1 MSTKTEERV
10 LKTNMIS
17 PTGTFQW
24 VFLDKPK
31 VDKNNSEKE
40 PFYSITLLM
49 DKKDPKVIEKLDQMK
64 SCIKDAL
71 EKRFGDKVPAKYYT
85 PIKDGDVETD
95 KEGNPAYP
103 GFWYIEAKNKEKPG
117 LVDADREPILT
128 QQAVWSGCKGRLS
141 LGFVGYDVS
150 AKKGVTIYLNNVQL
164 TDNSAP
170 KMGGRKS
177 AEEDFSEE

>member
-31 VDKNNSEKE
+31 VDKNNPEKE

-103 GFWYIEAKNKEKPG
+103 GSWYIEAKNKEKPG
-117 LVDADREPILT
+117 LVDADREPILENS
-128 QQAVWSGCKGRLS
+128 AVWSGCKGRLS
-141 LGFVGYDVS
+141 LGFVGYDVA

-164 TDNSAP
+164 LDNSAP

-177 AEEDFSEE
+177 AEEDFAEE

>member
-31 VDKNNSEKE
+31 VDKNNPEKE

-95 KEGNPAYP
+95 KEGNPLTGVDFIISKPFLLADLREAMARVLP
-103 GFWYIEAKNKEKPG
+103 G
-117 LVDADREPILT
+117 
-128 QQAVWSGCKGRLS
+128 S
-141 LGFVGYDVS
+141 
-150 AKKGVTIYLNNVQL
+150 
-164 TDNSAP
+164 
-170 KMGGRKS
+170 
-177 AEEDFSEE
+177 

>member
-31 VDKNNSEKE
+31 VDKNNLEKE
-40 PFYSITLLM
+40 PFYSITFLM

-103 GFWYIEAKNKEKPG
+103 GSWYIEAKNKEKPG

>member
-31 VDKNNSEKE
+31 VVKNNPEKE

>member
-1 MSTKTEERV
+1 MSKEEARV

-17 PTGTFQW
+17 PIGTFQW

-31 VDKNNSEKE
+31 VDKEDPDK
-40 PFYSITLLM
+40 PPMYTITLVM
-49 DKKDPKVIEKLDQMK
+49 DKKDKKVKEKIEAMQ
-64 SCIKDAL
+64 SCITDAL

-85 PIKDGDVETD
+85 PIKDGDEVTNKD
-95 KEGNPAYP
+95 GDPVYP
-103 GFWYIEAKNKEKPG
+103 GCWFIEAKNKEKPG
-117 LVDADREPILT
+117 LVDADREPILENG
-128 QQAVWSGCKGRLS
+128 AVWSGCKGRLS
-141 LGFVGYDVS
+141 LGFVGYEVK

-177 AEEDFSEE
+177 AEEDFAEE

>member
-17 PTGTFQW
+17 PIGTFQW
-24 VFLDKPK
+24 VFIDKPK
-31 VDKNNSEKE
+31 VDKNNPEKE

-49 DKKDPKVIEKLDQMK
+49 DKKDPKVIEKLGQMK

-103 GFWYIEAKNKEKPG
+103 GSWYIEAKNKEKPG

>member
-31 VDKNNSEKE
+31 VDKNNPEKE